1 MNKMNSDSK
10 LTMHPHVSQNKYIDS
25 HSQTVTNMLERKLKE
40 YMQEFAKLLVP
51 NRFPSDIQGL
61 PS

>member
-1 MNKMNSDSK
+1 MNRKNSYSK
-10 LTMHPHVSQNKYIDS
+10 LTIRPHVSKNKYIDS

-51 NRFPSDIQGL
+51 NRFPSDIQKL
-61 PS
+61 SS